1 MSILHIKPILNLQ
14 FSIFQAYCK
23 GVAVRYSETHAWL
36 ERDDDKTV
44 IVGISDRAQRSLGEI
59 AFVELPE
66 EGDEFEQEDPISAIE
81 SIDGTI
87 VHLYAP
93 VSGEIVEVNHALDNS
108 PDLINKSPEGDG
120 WIVKMTMEVPKEY
133 NGLMTADE
141 YDRYEGDI
149 LDFEDEELDDDE
161 DYY

>member
-1 MSILHIKPILNLQ
+1 M
-14 FSIFQAYCK
+14 
-23 GVAVRYSETHAWL
+23 RYSETHAWV
-36 ERDDDKTV
+36 EREDGKTV

-59 AFVELPE
+59 VFVELPE
-66 EGDEFEQEDPISAIE
+66 ENDEFEQDDPISAIE

-93 VSGEIVEVNHALDNS
+93 VSGEVVEINLALENS

-120 WIVKMTMEVPKEY
+120 WIIKMTMEVPKEY

-141 YDRYEGDI
+141 YEHYEGDI
-149 LDFEDEELDDDE
+149 LDFEDEEFDDEDE